1 MAGLNAFLSLSIL
14 WNCRCVCLNRKGK
27 PCQWLSK
34 CDERRMFLLKSVLL
48 LVLLQIP
55 DDSWNT
61 HLKMQTGSIS
71 GWRLWSGACSGRS
84 ISWWSRVWIIEWTT
98 VGLGAMRQPCGLLS
112 CWNHAADMLISH
124 LCWRDLLMGEPHA
137 RPKKKKKS
145 PEHETV
151 TSSVRASPTFALK
164 LNSWTHRNGAAVDWL
179 SPHWLLRRHSFT
191 AQATA
196 AFFRCIMW
204 FHCQTNSAR
213 SRQTL
218 QRCDCERRVTHL
230 MARHWKIKR
239 DRKQVMAHWEKR
251 GNLLAVTFL
260 LNEA

>member
-137 RPKKKKKS
+137 RPKKKKKITRTWDCHLLGACLAHLC
-145 PEHETV
+145 PQTELVNPQER
-151 TSSVRASPTFALK
+151 SSCR
-164 LNSWTHRNGAAVDWL
+164 
-179 SPHWLLRRHSFT
+179 
-191 AQATA
+191 
-196 AFFRCIMW
+196 
-204 FHCQTNSAR
+204 
-213 SRQTL
+213 
-218 QRCDCERRVTHL
+218 
-230 MARHWKIKR
+230 
-239 DRKQVMAHWEKR
+239 
-251 GNLLAVTFL
+251 LAVSPLAAETPLIYRSGYGCFFQVHHVISL
-260 LNEA
+260 PNQQCAESADTSALRLRAPSDALDGPALEN